1 MLAMKQITRNMDAT
15 GEFQNNID
23 ELDNLAPSRYEN
35 IFRMF
40 MKDSKYYFNILRR
53 VNINLNDAASETY
66 TVTKVRFETPW
77 TTISYRAYG
86 TTDLWWLI
94 YLANKENFNNPVD
107 LVPGGTTLK
116 IIKHLYLRSVIDEIE
131 SELKPIV

>member
-1 MLAMKQITRNMDAT
+1 MDAT
-15 GEFQNNID
+15 GDFQNNID
-23 ELDNLAPSRYEN
+23 DLDNLTSGRYEN
-35 IFRMF
+35 IFRLF
-40 MKDSKYYFNILRR
+40 MKDDKYYYNILRR
-53 VNINLNDAASETY
+53 VNINLSDAASETY
-66 TVTKVRFETPW
+66 TVSKLRFETPW

-94 YLANKENFNNPVD
+94 YLSNKDVVSNPVD

-131 SELKPIV
+131 SELKPTV

>member
-1 MLAMKQITRNMDAT
+1 MLVMKQITHNMDAT
-15 GEFQNNID
+15 GDFQNNID

-94 YLANKENFNNPVD
+94 YLENKESFNNPVD

>member
-1 MLAMKQITRNMDAT
+1 MDAT
-15 GEFQNNID
+15 GDFQNNID
-23 ELDNLAPSRYEN
+23 DLDNLPSGRYEN
-35 IFRMF
+35 IFRLF
-40 MKDSKYYFNILRR
+40 MKDDKYYYNILRR
-53 VNINLNDAASETY
+53 VNINLSDAASETY
-66 TVTKVRFETPW
+66 TVSKLRFETPW

-94 YLANKENFNNPVD
+94 YLSNKDVVSNPVD

-131 SELKPIV
+131 SELKPTV